1 MRGVCVNDRMA
12 VFTRVD
18 VAPRGSTSWPALRP
32 VPSLARFNTTEARTM
47 DAVSQLA
54 NTAHWASAAALQPA
68 RATAFAAA
76 AANTDLGAHLQDLA
90 DSGELPAF
98 LEQTADAITLA
109 RADETFGEQLDPLLG
124 RIRDALG
131 ELDASALPRVD
142 RDAVEATLAALDAHL
157 GGIEEPA
164 PPSQVPGGGL
174 EAHEDAGG
182 HLIERHVGKTEQWL
196 VDRVRNDNIS
206 AASSFRDI
214 GEAEHFV
221 AETIGEHQ
229 GRIDAWVDGQG
240 GNRLVIDA
248 TFDASTGISVKR
260 GDANAE
266 DVFSVRLVLER
277 SNKLDIGYRIVTGYP
292 STP

>member
-1 MRGVCVNDRMA
+1 
-12 VFTRVD
+12 
-18 VAPRGSTSWPALRP
+18 
-32 VPSLARFNTTEARTM
+32 M
-47 DAVSQLA
+47 DAVSA
-54 NTAHWASAAALQPA
+54 FASATPWTSAAALQTA
-68 RATAFAAA
+68 ATTPFAAA
-76 AANTDLGAHLQDLA
+76 AGADLGAYLQALA
-90 DSGELPAF
+90 DSGELPDF
-98 LEQTADAITLA
+98 LEQTADAISLA
-109 RADETFGEQLDPLLG
+109 SADDTFGEQLDPLLG
-124 RIRDALG
+124 RIREGLG
-131 ELDASALPRVD
+131 ELDTSGLSRVD

-157 GGIEEPA
+157 GTVEEPA

-221 AETIGEHQ
+221 AQTIGEHQ

-248 TFDASTGISVKR
+248 SFDASTGISVKR
-260 GDANAE
+260 GEANAE

-277 SNKLDIGYRIVTGYP
+277 SDRLDIGYRIVTGYP